1 MPIDELPHTFAAHL
15 FKCRI
20 YKCFTKYNRFFQF
33 KKQGSR
39 KAKPTVFT
47 QIIITM
53 PTTTR
58 IPRAINV
65 FNSYL
70 MNTTAYLLMG
80 SPSNAERLG
89 VLQPEMDRWSNFLG
103 QWTPLYS
110 RYSDKKNSRTTAIK
124 DQLLEIIG
132 LATDFDQSVHFLDR
146 IAASP
151 NVTIVDMETFNIKKG
166 VLQKTTRTVPVTPMT
181 EAVVASIQ
189 PLGGG
194 TAVLK
199 CYTVSGQRA
208 SIYSGADSV
217 QFLYQVGDTPPVS
230 AEAPGLNKELSTK
243 AIITLS
249 LGAGSSGK
257 NLYIYFRWYNTKHPE
272 LSGPWSALQ
281 TSLIL

>member
-47 QIIITM
+47 QKITIM
-53 PTTTR
+53 TVATR
-58 IPRAINV
+58 MPRAIDV

-70 MNTTAYLLMG
+70 MNTNAYLKMG
-80 SPSNAERLG
+80 TPSNAERLG
-89 VLQPEMDRWSNFLG
+89 LLPTEVDRWSYLLV

-110 RYSDKKNSRTTAIK
+110 KYSDKKNSRTTAVK
-124 DQLLEIIG
+124 DQLLELIG
-132 LATDFDQSVHFLDR
+132 IATDFDQSVHFLDR

-166 VLQKTTRTVPVTPMT
+166 VLQKTTRTVPVTPIT

-194 TAVLK
+194 TVVLK
-199 CYTVSGQRA
+199 CYTVTGQRA

-230 AEAPGLNKELSTK
+230 AEVPGLNKELSTK